1 MKKIYCAYG
10 DEKFHEKLLVTEE
23 TAISVGKVD
32 EFYAFRR
39 NDLNVD
45 NFLEN
50 NKEILSQLDP
60 GGGLWAWK
68 PFVILQ
74 TMDKVDDGDIVIHTS
89 TGMKVLDNLDPLF
102 EITARSKDQRMFF
115 DSPTIYHP
123 HLHSQYT
130 KRDCFI
136 VMGLDEPKYWGA
148 RMLNAAFCVFMKTQ
162 PNIDFLKEFLRYTT
176 DKRAI
181 QDTIPAMPPPS
192 GVSNLPDFREHRF
205 DQAILSLLRLKYNG
219 ELYRDPSQLG
229 NDVMD
234 KFPNSPYGQ
243 LFYMYD

>member
-32 EFYAFRR
+32 KFYAFRR

-50 NKEILSQLDP
+50 NKEILSQQP
-60 GGGLWAWK
+60 GGGFWAWK

-74 TMDKVDDGDIVIHTS
+74 TMKKVDDGDIVIHTS
-89 TGMKVLDNLDPLF
+89 TGMKVLENLDPLF
-102 EITARSKDQRMFF
+102 EITRHAKDQRMFF
-115 DSPTIYHP
+115 SASLIYGTHR
-123 HLHSQYT
+123 HSEYT

-136 VMGLDEPKYWGA
+136 VMGLDEPKYWES
-148 RMLNAAFCVFMKTQ
+148 RMLHAAYCVFMKTRD
-162 PNIDFLKEFLRYTT
+162 NIDFLKEFLKYTT
-176 DKRAI
+176 NKRAI
-181 QDTIPAMPPPS
+181 WDTIPAMPPPD

-205 DQAILSLLRLKYNG
+205 DQAILSLLSVKYG
-219 ELYRDPSQLG
+219 RELYREPSQFG
-229 NDVMD
+229 NNEKD

-243 LFYMYD
+243 LFYQYD